1 MIKYKK
7 LYGELRKS
15 TNFIKCFIYE
25 IAQALDLLA
34 SNKIVHSDLK
44 TENILLKHEDK
55 GFKFKLID
63 YGSSFLFES
72 LKQYKL
78 ATPEYMCPELLNY
91 ILFENKK
98 EHYTYMLDYV
108 K

>member
-15 TNFIKCFIYE
+15 TNFLKALIYE
-25 IAQALDLLA
+25 IAQALDLLV

-44 TENILLKHEDK
+44 TENILLKKSEQS

-63 YGSSFLFES
+63 YGSSFMFES

-78 ATPEYMCPELLNY
+78 ATPEYMCP
-91 ILFENKK
+91 
-98 EHYTYMLDYV
+98 
-108 K
+108 